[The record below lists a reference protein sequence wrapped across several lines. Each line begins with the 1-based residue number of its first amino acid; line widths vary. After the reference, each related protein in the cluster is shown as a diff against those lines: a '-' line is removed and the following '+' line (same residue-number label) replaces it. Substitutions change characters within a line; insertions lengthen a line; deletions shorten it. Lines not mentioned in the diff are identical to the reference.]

1 VSLGRSIATA
11 MDDIARI
18 DGLDVELMVRPAGF
32 TAASPLLVER
42 PVPDG
47 SRVDLVPL
55 PPQGYWPVG
64 LRPAVGAAESA
75 LDRNGLREGLCLL
88 VRSTPRPVLP
98 AEGLAWL
105 QHAGPGGIT
114 LYPGRLGEGVLHATQ
129 VLRPADRWLAAWAA
143 NRCPRAVQVHGDTV
157 YSVPST
163 RLTASDSGRGG
174 LGCAAAAQ
182 AGVVADAVWTALT
195 VAGGAAARAGHTHL
209 PGLLAAG
216 EVQQLDVP
224 VAGWSL
230 RPAELDP
237 RGRVESSLEVRGQGW
252 PGLAS
257 LLLARLTACPVVVDR
272 VVVPSLPPT
281 PYRYGWCG
289 VHIQLSGMAQWHLG
303 STERVVTR
311 PGDVLVTGPD
321 TAHAAQALARPAVCI
336 ALAVLGD
343 EPLAMAG
350 EQRSS
355 GAGMGAGC
363 R

>member
-18 DGLDVELMVRPAGF
+18 GGLDVELMVRPAGF
-32 TAASPLLVER
+32 TAAGPLLVQR

-55 PPQGYWPVG
+55 PAAGYWPVG

-75 LDRNGLREGLCLL
+75 LYRNGLREGLCLL

-105 QHAGPGGIT
+105 QQAGPGGIT

-129 VLRPADRWLAAWAA
+129 VLRPGDRWLAAWAA
-143 NRCPRAVQVHGDTV
+143 NRSPRAVQVHGDAV

-163 RLTASDSGRGG
+163 RLTAETRPVG

-195 VAGGAAARAGHTHL
+195 VAGGVDVRAGHTHL
-209 PGLLAAG
+209 SGMLAAG
-216 EVQQLDVP
+216 EVERLDVP

-230 RPAELDP
+230 RPAGLDP
-237 RGRVESSLEVRGQGW
+237 RGRVESSLELRGPGW

-257 LLLARLTACPVVVDR
+257 LLLARLAGCPVVVDR

-281 PYRYGWCG
+281 RYRYSWCS
-289 VHIQLSGMAQWHLG
+289 VYLAISGMAQWHVG
-303 STERVVTR
+303 ASERVVTR

-321 TAHAAQALARPAVCI
+321 TAHAAQALVRPAVCI
-336 ALAVLGD
+336 AVAVLVD
-343 EPLAMAG
+343 EPFTVAG
-350 EQRSS
+350 QQRGS
-355 GAGMGAGC
+355 GAGAGVGC